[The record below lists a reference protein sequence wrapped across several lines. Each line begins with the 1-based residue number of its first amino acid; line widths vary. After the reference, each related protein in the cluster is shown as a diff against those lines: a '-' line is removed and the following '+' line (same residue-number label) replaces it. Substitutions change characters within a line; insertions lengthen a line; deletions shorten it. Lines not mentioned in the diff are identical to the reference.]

1 MKKVCVFCGSS
12 MGKDQA
18 LVDSAQQLGV
28 SLAQKE
34 IGLVYGGGSVGL
46 MGVIADSVLEN
57 KGQVWGIIPQFLAD
71 WEVAHKDLTHLEVVV
86 SMHERKKRMYDLS
99 DAFLVLP
106 GGIGTLDEFFEVLTW
121 SQLGLHQKPIYLINE
136 KGFYDAAVQHLQHI
150 HDQGFLSKKHFDL
163 VRVKSSNEEAISD
176 WLSM

>member
-57 KGQVWGIIPQFLAD
+57 KGHVWGVIPQFLAD
-71 WEVAHKDLTHLEVVV
+71 WEVAHKELTHMEVVV

-136 KGFYDAAVQHLQHI
+136 SGFYDAAVQHLKHI
-150 HDQGFLSKKHFDL
+150 HEQGFLSKKHLDL
-163 VRVKSSNEEAISD
+163 VRVKSSSEEAITE
-176 WLSM
+176 WMSM